1 MKEPSGSLVGA
12 WNPRCSSRFT
22 FAVSGVSGSD
32 FAYCDVATKGMYSDI
47 VITKI
52 DGILKADKA
61 AAMSQVLHAHQ
72 HLRASS
78 SSLAYGFTYPRGR
91 IPAE

>member
-61 AAMSQVLHAHQ
+61 AAMSQV
-72 HLRASS
+72 RA
-78 SSLAYGFTYPRGR
+78 PRCPKYCTHTNICER
-91 IPAE
+91 LLLL